1 MQQWLAFSFFKGL
14 PTCLFVILLWI
25 LVFHGVTGIQNVAF
39 SPPRKN
45 DFGVFSALCKSK
57 GFMLQ
62 KRSRAA

>member
-1 MQQWLAFSFFKGL
+1 
-14 PTCLFVILLWI
+14 
-25 LVFHGVTGIQNVAF
+25 VFHGVTGIQNVAF